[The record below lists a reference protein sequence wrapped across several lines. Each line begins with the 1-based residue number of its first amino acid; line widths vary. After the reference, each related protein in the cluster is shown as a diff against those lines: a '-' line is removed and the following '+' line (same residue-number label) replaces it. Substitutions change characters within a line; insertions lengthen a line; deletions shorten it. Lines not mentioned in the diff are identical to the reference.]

1 MVHFKVFKISKS
13 QLMVKTLN
21 QTNCTALETFLSA
34 LYILIIRAMHVIL
47 SHFFQIPFFQK
58 IRKFQMF
65 KDLDEIECDHRD
77 ELIESAT
84 NKGLIRG
91 RELALEQ
98 G

>member
-1 MVHFKVFKISKS
+1 
-13 QLMVKTLN
+13 
-21 QTNCTALETFLSA
+21 
-34 LYILIIRAMHVIL
+34 MHVIL
-47 SHFFQIPFFQK
+47 SQILTPPINYINF
-58 IRKFQMF
+58 RMF
-65 KDLDEIECDHRD
+65 KDLDEIECSHRD

>member
-1 MVHFKVFKISKS
+1 
-13 QLMVKTLN
+13 
-21 QTNCTALETFLSA
+21 
-34 LYILIIRAMHVIL
+34 MHVIL
-47 SHFFQIPFFQK
+47 SQIRVPPIK
-58 IRKFQMF
+58 SRKFRMF
-65 KDLDEIECDHRD
+65 KDLDEIECSHRD